1 MTTSPW
7 KFLVS
12 STVLLW
18 KKDHSTS
25 SPVVLSATGHSV
37 TFSSQTRTQA
47 HTLLQRSNTWLN
59 SGYFQTKTRGKCC
72 ENIPLCRAE
81 KNPFLSLCTITKKG
95 FVKLTLKEKRNSL
108 FLSVVMYW
116 MKNIHDFLNDFISSN
131 FVNAAFLD
139 QIITVIK
146 TLNYKLYSSSSKCD
160 NQKMLQNLKHTIKKS
175 KERLHKE

>member
-1 MTTSPW
+1 MEIFGKLNCFTMEERSFNLVSSCSQCHRALSD
-7 KFLVS
+7 FLVS
-12 STVLLW
+12 NSNPGSYSTPKEQYLVKLRLLL
-18 KKDHSTS
+18 DED
-25 SPVVLSATGHSV
+25 
-37 TFSSQTRTQA
+37 TRQM
-47 HTLLQRSNTWLN
+47 LWEYSLMP
-59 SGYFQTKTRGKCC
+59 RG
-72 ENIPLCRAE
+72 E
-81 KNPFLSLCTITKKG
+81 KPFLECLCTITKKG

-160 NQKMLQNLKHTIKKS
+160 N
-175 KERLHKE
+175 